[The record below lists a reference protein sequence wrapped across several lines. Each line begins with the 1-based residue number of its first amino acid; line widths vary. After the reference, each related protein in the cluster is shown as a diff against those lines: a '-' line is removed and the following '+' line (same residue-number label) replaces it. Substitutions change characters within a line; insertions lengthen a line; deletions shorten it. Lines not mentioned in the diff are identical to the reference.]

1 MANSTPDTPD
11 VSETKLA
18 ALKMDELRAHAR
30 KLGIDGADELHKPEL
45 LAKVKDYHY
54 AQAHGGKHRDGS
66 GAGSSTDGRPSASEL
81 SSMKLGELREHAR
94 KHGIDGA
101 DELHKPELLAKVKDY
116 HYAQAHGGK
125 DRDGSGSGS
134 PTTSHRSASELSS
147 MKLGELR
154 EHARKLGIDGADEL
168 HKPELLAKVKDHHD
182 TNSGDRGA
190 TAAKTN
196 RGGNSTPDTP
206 EVSETK
212 LAALKMDELRSHARK
227 LGIDGADELHK
238 PELLAKVKDHH
249 YAQAHGGKHR
259 PDSGSGSTGGAGGP
273 SPVKEDRGG
282 HSTPDAQEA
291 NKTALGTAST
301 DTPQD
306 RPSSPALPSPALPSP
321 ALHSSEV
328 DEADEPAQPELHAT
342 VADAPNPTEDEH
354 LFPLK
359 EKRPDLDHTAATT
372 QAVTKTAE
380 TAETTGTDDEG
391 HVIAESTN
399 DALTLP
405 PGRLD
410 VGTEARE
417 SGPARLPERVGSG
430 HQQVTAPE
438 SIEEVDVDRE
448 PTTESIHGVA
458 DDDQAIFVK
467 QPERVRPEVML
478 PDELSVVDPT
488 AVLKDRNL
496 LDTRIR
502 TAPQGEP
509 DLQEARPRHGG

>member
-11 VSETKLA
+11 
-18 ALKMDELRAHAR
+18 
-30 KLGIDGADELHKPEL
+30 
-45 LAKVKDYHY
+45 
-54 AQAHGGKHRDGS
+54 
-66 GAGSSTDGRPSASEL
+66 
-81 SSMKLGELREHAR
+81 
-94 KHGIDGA
+94 
-101 DELHKPELLAKVKDY
+101 
-116 HYAQAHGGK
+116 
-125 DRDGSGSGS
+125 
-134 PTTSHRSASELSS
+134 
-147 MKLGELR
+147 
-154 EHARKLGIDGADEL
+154 
-168 HKPELLAKVKDHHD
+168 
-182 TNSGDRGA
+182 
-190 TAAKTN
+190 
-196 RGGNSTPDTP
+196 
-206 EVSETK
+206 VSETK

-282 HSTPDAQEA
+282 HSTPDTQEA

-306 RPSSPALPSPALPSP
+306 RPSSPALPSQ

-359 EKRPDLDHTAATT
+359 EKRPDLAPTPAPT
-372 QAVTKTAE
+372 QAVTETAE

-399 DALTLP
+399 YALTLP

-417 SGPARLPERVGSG
+417 SGPARLPERVGAG
-430 HQQVTAPE
+430 HQQVPALE

-488 AVLKDRNL
+488 AVLKGPRPSGHENPH
-496 LDTRIR
+496 R
-502 TAPQGEP
+502 TA
-509 DLQEARPRHGG
+509 R